1 MSDEPQAPTGDQN
14 PAPDFDAKLA
24 EAVEKAT
31 AGLKAKNAELL
42 SETKAEREKRQAL
55 EKAQEE
61 AEAERQQKDG
71 EHQKLWE
78 TEREKRQRLEQELS
92 DYRAKVQRKEVEAA
106 TSAVAHQLT
115 RDTGR
120 AAILAEQAAKFAKPG
135 EDGIQYEIGGVKVEQ
150 AQVLDHLR
158 TQYPFLVDGSQASGG
173 GATGGSGG
181 AAKKLSEMG
190 DAERLALAREGK
202 LKAATG
208 QS

>member
-1 MSDEPQAPTGDQN
+1 MPDNTQTPPGDDTTASDL
-14 PAPDFDAKLA
+14 DAKIA

-61 AEAERQQKDG
+61 AEAERQRQAGEFKSLYEKAQAELKD
-71 EHQKLWE
+71 
-78 TEREKRQRLEQELS
+78 EREQLAQFRGQIAKR
-92 DYRAKVQRKEVEAA
+92 DVEAA
-106 TSAVAHQLT
+106 TAGIASELT
-115 RDTGR
+115 RDTAR
-120 AAILAEQAAKFAKPG
+120 AAILAEQAGKFAKHG
-135 EDGIQYEIGGVKVEQ
+135 DDGVRYEIGGVEVEKAKVI
-150 AQVLDHLR
+150 DHLR
-158 TQYPFLVDGSQASGG
+158 TTYPFLVDGNQASGG

-190 DAERLALAREGK
+190 DAERLELARQGK